1 MEAMKMKLRAAITM
15 MSLALAAQ
23 SVRANQ
29 DASRFLSDSLGPVQG
44 SQIARP
50 QVAIF
55 SSRPQ
60 LPAGVSNALQPTG
73 GDLPTGGVRPRDV
86 LSEYLVEQGRTRS
99 ATFHRLLGALT
110 LADVVIY
117 IDVEPVAA
125 QAPSGQLQFITTEGG
140 LRYVQITVRPETT
153 SWHRILSRHVE
164 LVAIL
169 GHELQ
174 HALEIASAPEVTD
187 SSTFAELYGRIGLQ
201 LQDHA
206 FDTVAARLVGTR
218 IRTELMEGDG
228 VGEIDGM

>member
-1 MEAMKMKLRAAITM
+1 MKLRAAVTM
-15 MSLALAAQ
+15 MSLALVAQ
-23 SVRANQ
+23 SLRADQ
-29 DASRFLSDSLGPVQG
+29 DASSSPSDSLRPVQE
-44 SQIARP
+44 SRIARTRLG
-50 QVAIF
+50 IF
-55 SSRPQ
+55 SSRTQ
-60 LPAGVSNALQPTG
+60 LRAGVSNVLQPKG
-73 GDLPTGGVRPRDV
+73 GDLPAGGVRPRDV

-99 ATFHRLLGALT
+99 ATFHRLLGALA

-117 IDVEPVAA
+117 IDVEPEAA
-125 QAPSGQLQFITTEGG
+125 QAPSGQLHFIRAGGG

-164 LVAIL
+164 LVAVL

-187 SSTFAELYGRIGLQ
+187 SGTFAELYGRIGLQ

-218 IRTELMEGDG
+218 IRTELMDADG
-228 VGEIDGM
+228 IGEVDGM